1 MHFHLPKPLHGW
13 REFIGEVGI
22 IVIGILIALGGEQV
36 VEATHWRQQ
45 VRLEREALQS
55 EVVGNLDVVR
65 LRMLLE
71 PCVRVRLRELSRIL
85 DDVDRGMQPQLATK
99 IGFPLPSGASKGA
112 WNIAVTGDALS
123 HMPIQEQLDFS
134 NAFANFD
141 NWDAIR
147 REEFDVWT
155 RLGVL
160 DEKSRLSETDSA
172 GLRQALAQAIAID
185 GRVTSIGPFIL
196 RTASVGQ
203 KPDQFTLKEAFAVA
217 GYGGDFCK
225 PLLPNSDRAR
235 ER

>member
-13 REFIGEVGI
+13 REFAGEVGI
-22 IVIGILIALGGEQV
+22 IVIGILIALGGEQL
-36 VEATHWRQQ
+36 VEAAHWRQQ
-45 VRLEREALQS
+45 VRLEQEALQS
-55 EVVGNLDVVR
+55 EVVGNLDAVR

-71 PCVRVRLRELSRIL
+71 PCVRARLKELSRIF
-85 DDVDRGMQPQLATK
+85 DDAERGMQPKLATNV
-99 IGFPLPSGASKGA
+99 GFPLPSGASKGA

-160 DEKSRLSETDSA
+160 DQKSRLSGTDLTA
-172 GLRQALAQAIAID
+172 LRQALAQAIAID

-203 KPDQFTLKEAFAVA
+203 KPDQFTLKDAFGVA

-225 PLLPNSDRAR
+225 PLLPNSDRAG
-235 ER
+235 EP

>member
-13 REFIGEVGI
+13 REFAGEVGI
-22 IVIGILIALGGEQV
+22 IVVGIVIALGGEQV
-36 VEATHWRQQ
+36 VEATHWREQ
-45 VRLEREALQS
+45 VRLERGALQS
-55 EVVGNLDVVR
+55 EVLGNLDAVR
-65 LRMLLE
+65 ERMLLE
-71 PCVRVRLRELSRIL
+71 PCVRVRLKELSRIL

-225 PLLPNSDRAR
+225 PLLPNSDRAG

>member
-1 MHFHLPKPLHGW
+1 V
-13 REFIGEVGI
+13 FIGDVGI
-22 IVIGILIALGGEQV
+22 IFFGILIALGGVQV
-36 VEATHWRQQ
+36 VEATHWRVL

-55 EVVGNLDVVR
+55 EVVGNLNAVR

-225 PLLPNSDRAR
+225 PLLPNSDRAG